1 MSYLLRVVLPDR
13 PGALGALA
21 TALGEV
27 GADIQSL
34 VVVERGAGGAVDDLV
49 VELPAG
55 AMPDAL
61 VSAATAADAVVESV
75 RPYPG
80 GKEVHDDLTLV
91 DELVGAGPL
100 AAQRLAERAP
110 GLLRAGWA
118 AVLGAGDDGRAQV
131 QHASA
136 GAPEDLG
143 QVAVPWVPL
152 AAARRLGAAT
162 DADASG
168 WVPERW
174 QVLGTELVAAPLGRP
189 DVALLLARPGGP
201 AFRQRE
207 VVRLAHLAGLAA
219 TVATTAAI
227 S

>member
-1 MSYLLRVVLPDR
+1 MSFLLRVVMPDR
-13 PGALGALA
+13 PGALGAVA
-21 TALGEV
+21 TALGEAR
-27 GADIQSL
+27 ADIQSL

-49 VELPAG
+49 VDLPPG
-55 AMPDAL
+55 VMPDAV
-61 VSAATAADAVVESV
+61 VSAATAAGAVVESV

-80 GKEVHDDLTLV
+80 GREVHDDLTLV

-100 AAQRLAERAP
+100 APQRLAERAP

-118 AVLGAGDDGRAQV
+118 AVLTAGADGRADV
-131 QHASA
+131 HHASA
-136 GAPEDLG
+136 GAPDDLDE
-143 QVAVPWVPL
+143 VTVPWLPL
-152 AAARRLGAAT
+152 ASARRLGAAT

-174 QVLGTELVAAPLGRP
+174 QVLGTELVAAPVGDPRL
-189 DVALLLARPGGP
+189 ALLLARPGGP

-219 TVATTAAI
+219 TVTTTSAVV
-227 S
+227 